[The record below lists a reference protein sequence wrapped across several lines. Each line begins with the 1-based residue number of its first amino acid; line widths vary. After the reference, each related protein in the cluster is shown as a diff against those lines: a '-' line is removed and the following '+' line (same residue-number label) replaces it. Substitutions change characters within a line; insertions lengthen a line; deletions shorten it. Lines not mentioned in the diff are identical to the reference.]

1 MWLCR
6 LCCQLP
12 TSFRSRRSEMP
23 AVISYSP
30 SFIPQTVSEFGPSL
44 TFTPVR
50 SFWTTPRHTQS
61 SILCK
66 TWASF
71 SLGDL
76 QNVTANQLLIFC
88 EKFLRSSQEPL
99 HRRYFLLLSNLRHV
113 IVLTCYRRD
122 LIMKS
127 IFH

>member
-30 SFIPQTVSEFGPSL
+30 SFIPQTVLESGPSP

-50 SFWTTPRHTQS
+50 SFWTMPRHTQS

-71 SLGDL
+71 SLSDL
-76 QNVTANQLLIFC
+76 QNVTANQLLILC
-88 EKFLRSSQEPL
+88 EKFLRGLQEPL
-99 HRRYFLLLSNLRHV
+99 HRRDFLLLSNLRHV
-113 IVLTCYRRD
+113 IVLTCYRWNF
-122 LIMKS
+122 IMKS

>member
-12 TSFRSRRSEMP
+12 TSFRSRRSGMP
-23 AVISYSP
+23 AVISYSL
-30 SFIPQTVSEFGPSL
+30 SFIPQTVLESGPSL

-76 QNVTANQLLIFC
+76 QNVTANQLLIFS
-88 EKFLRSSQEPL
+88 EKFLWGSQEPL
-99 HRRYFLLLSNLRHV
+99 HCRYFLLLSNLRHV
-113 IVLTCYRRD
+113 ILLTCYRRD

-127 IFH
+127 IFN

>member
-23 AVISYSP
+23 AVISYSL
-30 SFIPQTVSEFGPSL
+30 SFIPQTVLESGPSL

-71 SLGDL
+71 SLSDL
-76 QNVTANQLLIFC
+76 QNVTANQLLIFS
-88 EKFLRSSQEPL
+88 EKFLWGSQEPL
-99 HRRYFLLLSNLRHV
+99 HCRYFLLLSNLRHV
-113 IVLTCYRRD
+113 ILLTCYRRD